1 MGEGG
6 GAGKQ
11 GGSGLEGV
19 EDGDDGR
26 EALPHGEVAW
36 DGDDGVV
43 GVGGLGYGRGG
54 HHEED
59 QLGEREARPHAWGA
73 LPHGSEGRGWGGRH
87 GQGARACA
95 GRRGVAGAP
104 RSQSPVAGGA
114 DTAGGP
120 AGAALSVGQGGPA
133 RIFKVIGTCR
143 QSFCNSQGV

>member
-19 EDGDDGR
+19 EDGDGGR

-36 DGDDGVV
+36 DGDDGVEGV
-43 GVGGLGYGRGG
+43 GVLGYGRGG

-104 RSQSPVAGGA
+104 RSQSPE
-114 DTAGGP
+114 
-120 AGAALSVGQGGPA
+120 
-133 RIFKVIGTCR
+133 RCVI
-143 QSFCNSQGV
+143 